1 MVKFSLNIKKRKIMN
16 LSCAPISDDQREL
29 LLLLSQLEMPMFS
42 FHGLWWPA
50 HSRQGEI
57 SDVPR
62 VVGTQ
67 GAPLPL
73 GWLASD
79 LNAISFVLFCF

>member
-1 MVKFSLNIKKRKIMN
+1 MVKFSLNIKKQKIMN

-29 LLLLSQLEMPMFS
+29 LLLLSQLEMPAFS
-42 FHGLWWPA
+42 LLSLWWPA
-50 HSRQGEI
+50 QSRQGER

-67 GAPLPL
+67 GGSPAP
-73 GWLASD
+73 GLAGQ
-79 LNAISFVLFCF
+79 